1 MKSLPNPLR
10 QIRDENDDTGSV
22 RLKTSM
28 NDFKKKQGET
38 KPFDTYSTSD
48 VILPPM
54 ISTENTIE
62 SEFIKTVTELVE
74 YYAGKR
80 PAVDRCKTDPTGE
93 TVAGI
98 IGFADQATRGSI
110 LLICSEFVLSNFA
123 NQHQSANTE
132 QPGKLS
138 MDLLGE
144 LSNQVAGRLKN
155 RLIKYGITLKIAL
168 PMVLPG
174 RQIEAGCI
182 GMCKRMYRVTWPQE
196 ELHAMLCFDVESGI
210 KLQSKGE
217 NKVATE
223 GTIELF

>member
-1 MKSLPNPLR
+1 
-10 QIRDENDDTGSV
+10 
-22 RLKTSM
+22 
-28 NDFKKKQGET
+28 
-38 KPFDTYSTSD
+38 
-48 VILPPM
+48 M

>member
-10 QIRDENDDTGSV
+10 QTRDENDETGSV

>member
-174 RQIEAGCI
+174 RPIEAFCI
-182 GMCKRMYRVTWPQE
+182 GICRRRYRVTWPQG
-196 ELHAMLCFDVESGI
+196 ELHAMLCSEVESNI
-210 KLQSKGE
+210 KLQSEGE